1 VPAGAQ
7 PETAIRLRA
16 EAEIKP
22 YLADVACRSCG
33 RRACGESARQGLIYD
48 EQRLVVVQLECGRCR
63 DSQDFYFALAV

>member
-1 VPAGAQ
+1 MPPGAQ

-22 YLADVACRSCG
+22 YLADVSCPGCG
-33 RRACGESARQGLIYD
+33 RRGCDESARQGLIYD
-48 EQRLVVVQLECGRCR
+48 EQRLVVVQLECEGCR